1 MSDRREGVVS
11 RPGSHASSL
20 AAVSRLPI
28 QQVARMWAGANAAG
42 DVVAGRLYIVQRPRR
57 ASTRPPRWLLYVVLG
72 GILIGGVIY
81 ETRTSALQSWLLSRY
96 AKSMTYTVEAGPSST
111 IVFPKSGPFDER
123 HGYTQIPEFA
133 RRLEAKGFRIREQ
146 ARFSP
151 ELARIAGWGIAPPYR
166 EPAVAGLTIRS
177 ADHLPVYDRTV
188 SDRVFKRFEDVPP
201 IVIEALLLIENRE
214 LGQEPPDS
222 RTNPVLE
229 WDRLAKA
236 GITYA
241 GTKLGLPLRVEGGS
255 TLATQLEK
263 YRHSQNGRTGSLAD
277 KLQQMAGASLKV
289 YREGTDTRT
298 PRREIILD
306 YLNTVPLA
314 AAPGH
319 GEIHGLGDGLN
330 AWFGLNLSDVSEALA
345 NPKTTPAKVE
355 AYKHVLTLLCS
366 VRAPSYYLVH
376 NREALQARVNSYANL
391 LARTGAIDPDFAE
404 GVRATQVAF
413 VSRPATSERGFMAQ
427 QKTSNVI
434 RTNLMS
440 TLGIAGFYD
449 LDRLHLEVRSTL
461 DAALQSQATQVFE
474 NLKRD
479 EYLDA
484 KGLRGKHLLPEGD
497 PEKVVYT
504 LMLYENTPEG
514 NLLRV
519 QTDSLADPFDL
530 NEGMKL
536 ELGSTAKLRTLAH
549 YLEVVASLH
558 GEFQSLEPRS
568 LAERAENASDPITRW
583 VAETMG
589 TEKGIKLNAL
599 LQKALD
605 QTYSASP
612 WEAFFTGGGLH
623 SFSNF
628 DPDQNERKMSLREAT
643 QYSTNLVFIRLMRD
657 LVRFHQAR
665 LSYDAATVL
674 ADPEHP
680 TRRALLNEAVD
691 DEVKQILHRAYKRFH
706 GLSPNAVVSSLLD
719 RRAKS
724 SRHLAILFF
733 AWHRRADQ
741 DPVSGM
747 DRWLKSHGVEA
758 SPEELDRLVRAY
770 QNPRLTLAD
779 YAYLLD
785 RHPLDVWCAEQ
796 MMREPATN
804 WTTLWDRSASARQVV
819 SRWLFQP
826 RNRRAQDTRLRIRI
840 EQDAFA
846 RMTPYWQ
853 RLGFPFER
861 LVPSYATAIGNSSDR
876 PAALSELMGV
886 IVNDGVR
893 QPSLKFSELR
903 FAEGT
908 PYHTVL
914 EPSPPHSER
923 IMAVPVA
930 RALKT
935 VLANVVEGGTARRV
949 SGAFVG
955 ADGKPVKVGG
965 KTGSGDNRLESY
977 GRYGRVL
984 SSKAVSRTATF
995 VFYIG
1000 DRYYGVLTA
1009 FVSGREAQNYE
1020 FTSALPVA
1028 VLKLL
1033 SPAINQRMQSKG
1045 NLAKDPREIAAHVTG
1060 KTQKS

>member
-11 RPGSHASSL
+11 KLGFNVSSL
-20 AAVSRLPI
+20 VAVGRLPM
-28 QQVARMWAGANAAG
+28 QQFARMWAGANTAG
-42 DVVAGRLYIVQRPRR
+42 DIVAGRLYIQRPRR
-57 ASTRPPRWLLYVVLG
+57 TFTRPPRWILYIVLC

-96 AKSMTYTVEAGPSST
+96 ARSMTYTIEAGPSST

-166 EPAVAGLTIRS
+166 EPAVAGLTIHS
-177 ADHLPVYDRTV
+177 ADHFSVYDRTV

-201 IVIEALLLIENRE
+201 LVMEALLLIENRE

-236 GITYA
+236 GISYA

-289 YREGTDTRT
+289 YRDGTDTRT

-330 AWFGLNLSDVSEALA
+330 AWFGLNLSDVSDALA
-345 NPKTTPAKVE
+345 DPKTTSAKVE

-391 LARTGAIDPDFAE
+391 LARTGAIDPDFATR
-404 GVRATQVAF
+404 VRATQAKF
-413 VSRPATSERGFMAQ
+413 VPRPATSEHGFLAQ
-427 QKTSNVI
+427 QKTSTVI
-434 RTNLMS
+434 RTNLMG

-461 DAALQSQATQVFE
+461 DAALQSQATQIFE

-479 EYLDA
+479 DYLDA

-497 PEKVVYT
+497 PEKVVYS
-504 LMLYENTPEG
+504 LMLFENTPEG
-514 NLLRV
+514 NVLRV

-549 YLEVVASLH
+549 YLEVVTSLH
-558 GEFQSLEPRS
+558 DEFQSLEPRN
-568 LAERAENASDPITRW
+568 LAGRAETASDPITQW

-589 TEKGIKLNAL
+589 TDKGIELNAL

-605 QTYSASP
+605 RTYSASP

-628 DPDQNERKMSLREAT
+628 DPDQNERKMSVRDAT

-665 LSYDAATVL
+665 LPYDAAAVL
-674 ADPEHP
+674 ADPEHA
-680 TRRALLNEAVD
+680 TRRTLLNEAVD
-691 DEVKQILHRAYKRFH
+691 DEVKHILHRAYKRFH
-706 GLSPNAVVSSLLD
+706 GASPNAVVASLLD
-719 RRAKS
+719 GRAKS

-747 DRWLKSHGVEA
+747 DRWLKSHGVEV
-758 SPEELDRLVRAY
+758 SPEELNRLVRAY
-770 QNPRLTLAD
+770 ENPRLTLAD

-796 MMREPATN
+796 IIREPATN

-826 RNRRAQDTRLRIRI
+826 RNRRAQDMRLRIRI

-876 PAALSELMGV
+876 PAALSELMGF
-886 IVNDGVR
+886 IVNDGLR
-893 QPSLKFSELR
+893 RPSLKYSELR

-930 RALKT
+930 RALKD
-935 VLANVVEGGTARRV
+935 VLAHVVEGGTARRV

-955 ADGKPVKVGG
+955 ADGKPIKVGG

-977 GRYGRVL
+977 GRYGRVI
-984 SSKAVSRTATF
+984 SSKVVSRTATF

-1028 VLKLL
+1028 VLRLL